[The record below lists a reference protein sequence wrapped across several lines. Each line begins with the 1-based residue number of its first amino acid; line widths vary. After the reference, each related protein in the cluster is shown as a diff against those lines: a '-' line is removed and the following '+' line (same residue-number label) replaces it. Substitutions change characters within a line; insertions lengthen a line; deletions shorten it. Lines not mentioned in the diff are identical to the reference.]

1 MLGSKCHIL
10 GSEVVFSGRT
20 VAFPWR
26 KTSRLGERSGILW
39 ETMSN
44 FGERVVVVRRECHIS
59 EREVLFL
66 GSK

>member
-1 MLGSKCHIL
+1 MISWENRGIPFEKS
-10 GSEVVFSGRT
+10 
-20 VAFPWR
+20 
-26 KTSRLGERSGILW
+26 SRLGERSGILW
-39 ETMSN
+39 ESMSN